1 MNRRH
6 TAPYITDVVSTIHE
20 HASAEHPRPS
30 ATEFVKKLFKLLES
44 KQTNVVSWTA
54 DGDCFEIKDMD
65 IFTSSILPRL
75 FQHRNFASFVRQ
87 LNKYGFRKVKAS
99 DSNLFGENSWVF
111 RHPDFRAGGSSRLAN
126 MKPRT
131 SQKNTCPLNPSSSG
145 EEKPG
150 IDVFALQDQLRALSF
165 AHDHTLSYLRH
176 LERSYQA
183 IIGEI
188 DGVRCC
194 VAQMQGMRNYL
205 RPEETY
211 AHASQ
216 GNMHECFAEDS
227 SVLPQSPYTDADLD
241 AVVLPSP
248 MYSVIL
254 DTAAR
259 PWAPGSSPEPPSLG
273 VRRWASLP
281 EWSVPP
287 RVLLVDDDA
296 MIRQLGKRFLQ
307 LLGCAADEAVD
318 GVGAI
323 AKMNAE
329 KYDLVLMDIDMPQL
343 DGASATSLIRTFDA
357 TTPIISVT
365 SSTKPTEIMGY
376 LSSGMNDIVEKPFTK
391 EALLEMLKKHL
402 SHLLCYNLNS

>member
-1 MNRRH
+1 MK
-6 TAPYITDVVSTIHE
+6 HE

-30 ATEFVKKLFKLLES
+30 ATEFVKKLF
-44 KQTNVVSWTA
+44 N
-54 DGDCFEIKDMD
+54 
-65 IFTSSILPRL
+65 SILPRL

-211 AHASQ
+211 AHGTSRIRISSSQ

-376 LSSGMNDIVEKPFTK
+376 LSSGTISFAASCLDAHGPAGMNDIVEKPFTK